1 MQPAVRHSPDAETPQ
16 SDKALAIRDLRKT
29 PVEDPSVL
37 RDAADSRTRP
47 EAYRMSSD
55 FRARFNGWPIHEP
68 SAGQGT

>member
-1 MQPAVRHSPDAETPQ
+1 MQPAVRHFPDAETPQ

-37 RDAADSRTRP
+37 RDR

-55 FRARFNGWPIHEP
+55 FRARSSGWPNHEP